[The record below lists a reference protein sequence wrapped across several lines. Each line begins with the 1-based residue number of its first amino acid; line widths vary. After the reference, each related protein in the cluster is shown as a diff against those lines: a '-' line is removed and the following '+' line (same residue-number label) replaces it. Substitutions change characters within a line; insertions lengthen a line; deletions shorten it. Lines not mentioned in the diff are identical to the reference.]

1 MIRILACVML
11 FLPRLVWANDG
22 TCQRIVSLAPSVTE
36 VLYDVGLGDRV
47 VGVTRYCRYPEAA
60 QSLPKIGGFYDMS
73 VESIVSLKPSLVVAL
88 AEHEG
93 ATRSLASLG
102 VPTLIIDHTTP
113 AGIKE
118 SFRKLGARC
127 DIEER
132 AATRVKAIERRE
144 ASLRVCGQATPP
156 LRALVVVGRANEG
169 SSTSSIYV
177 SGNDG
182 FYSGILELLGI
193 QNVNRDSTMT
203 LPTLS
208 PEGLLALK
216 PDVILEV
223 VGQDDPVMTSDRK
236 SLWAR
241 YPQLPAVRDNRI
253 FVLNADYAT
262 IPGPRYVQLAEDI
275 RAMVLATG
283 GH

>member
-47 VGVTRYCRYPEAA
+47 VGVTRYCRYPEVA
-60 QSLPKIGGFYDMS
+60 QRLPKIGGFYDMS

-102 VPTLIIDHTTP
+102 VPTLVIDHTTP

-127 DIEER
+127 GIEAR

-144 ASLRVCGQATPP
+144 ASLRVSGQATPP